1 MGEAVKGIVMNRIKS
16 KIAGKF
22 GDSDGFGMPGG
33 AVGDQG
39 TSKLEQ
45 FKSLADDPVQFIQDR
60 FNDRLEEKRE
70 QAAGILNPRRM
81 IRNQLIEQGLP
92 EEEIDRILSTMTFAR
107 DGEEITETPGVSRGI
122 LG

>member
-1 MGEAVKGIVMNRIKS
+1 MGAAVQAIVMNRIKS
-16 KIAGKF
+16 KIAGKV
-22 GDSDGFGMPGG
+22 GDADGFGMPGG

-45 FKSLADDPVQFIQDR
+45 FTSLADDPMQFIQDR

-92 EEEIDRILSTMTFAR
+92 EEEIDRVLSTMTFAR
-107 DGEEITETPGVSRGI
+107 DGEEITDTPGVSRGI